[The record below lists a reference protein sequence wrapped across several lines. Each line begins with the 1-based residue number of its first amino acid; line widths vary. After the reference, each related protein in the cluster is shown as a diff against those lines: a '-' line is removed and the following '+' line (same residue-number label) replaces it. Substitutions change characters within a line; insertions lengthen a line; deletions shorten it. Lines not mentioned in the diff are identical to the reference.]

1 MAVLSECEIRATVR
15 TLCVHVRIEADI
27 VFAVFNVEAR
37 DWRVVADLLTDK
49 LGAAALLVVEV
60 PKAKEF
66 LSENRIVRL
75 LASVRSQVPPGNIP
89 VEEAEKQ
96 IR

>member
-1 MAVLSECEIRATVR
+1 M
-15 TLCVHVRIEADI
+15 HVRIEADI

-37 DWRVVADLLTDK
+37 DWRVVADLLADK

-66 LSENRIVRL
+66 LAKNRIVRL
-75 LASVRSQVPPGNIP
+75 LAPVRSQVPAGNIP
-89 VEEAEKQ
+89 VEETGKQ
-96 IR
+96 KRSMQEIMKIN